1 MNTNGIRLNATP
13 IGVQPVALV
22 NDTGLAFQDVTEK
35 LHVDLSGAPQTML
48 ATFYA
53 KALDAD
59 LPKPILGDRFA
70 KEIVDRIDYDWRRT
84 AITPANSPSVTTRSA
99 HFDNWARQFLAV
111 NSDAVVLHLGCGL
124 DARCLRLDPGPGVEW
139 YDVDYPDVAQLRRQ
153 LYPARDHYHL
163 IAASVTDPS
172 WFAEIPRDRPTLM
185 IGEGL
190 TMYLTKEDGTALLR
204 RVVEH
209 APSGE
214 LQFDAF
220 NRLGIKSQWMN
231 AVVRRSGATLYWGID
246 GPDDIVDE
254 VPGVRLLARTSPF
267 DDASFKDVAWYFRVM
282 AAVMK
287 PVPSLRY
294 MAQYHRYAF

>member
-1 MNTNGIRLNATP
+1 M
-13 IGVQPVALV
+13 
-22 NDTGLAFQDVTEK
+22 TEK

-59 LPKPILGDRFA
+59 LENPILGDQWA
-70 KEIVDRIDYDWRRT
+70 ADIVNRIDYDWSKTTIT
-84 AITPANSPSVTTRSA
+84 ARNSPAVTTRSA

-111 NSDAVVLHLGCGL
+111 HPEATVLHLGCGL
-124 DARCLRLDPGPGVEW
+124 DSRYYRMDPGPGVEW
-139 YDVDYPDVAQLRRQ
+139 YDVDYPEVAELRRQ
-153 LYPARDHYHL
+153 LFPAREHCH
-163 IAASVTDPS
+163 IVAASVTEPAWLAD
-172 WFAEIPRDRPTLM
+172 IPADRATLM

-190 TMYLTKEDGTALLR
+190 TMYLTEADGVALLR
-204 RVVEH
+204 RIVDH

-220 NRLGIKSQWMN
+220 SRFGIKTQWSN

-246 GPDDIVDE
+246 GPDDILGA
-254 VPGVRLLARTSPF
+254 VPGLRLLAWVSPF
-267 DDASFKDVAWYFRVM
+267 DSPTFAEVSLPFRVM
-282 AAVMK
+282 ARVMSLSK
-287 PVPSLRY
+287 TLRY

>member
-1 MNTNGIRLNATP
+1 
-13 IGVQPVALV
+13 VS
-22 NDTGLAFQDVTEK
+22 EK

-70 KEIVDRIDYDWRRT
+70 KEIVDRIDYDWKKT
-84 AITPANSPSVTTRSA
+84 AITPGNSPSVTTRSL

-111 NSDAVVLHLGCGL
+111 NPDAVVLHLGCGL
-124 DARCLRLDPGPGVEW
+124 DARVFRLDPGAGVDW
-139 YDVDYPDVAQLRRQ
+139 FDIDYPDVAELREQ
-153 LYPARDHYHL
+153 LYPDRERYRV

-172 WFAEIPRDRPTLM
+172 WFAEIPRDRPILM

-190 TMYLTKEDGTALLR
+190 TMYLTEEDGVALLR

-231 AVVRRSGATLYWGID
+231 AVVRRSGSTLYWGINR
-246 GPDDIVDE
+246 PTDILDA
-254 VPGVRLLARTSPF
+254 VPGTRLLAWESAF
-267 DDASFKDVAWYFRVM
+267 DSASFQQVAWYYRLM

-287 PVPSLRY
+287 PVGALRY

>member
-1 MNTNGIRLNATP
+1 MS
-13 IGVQPVALV
+13 
-22 NDTGLAFQDVTEK
+22 DK

-70 KEIVDRIDYDWRRT
+70 KEIVDRIDYDWKKT
-84 AITPANSPSVTTRSA
+84 AITPGNSPSVTTRSA
-99 HFDNWARQFLAV
+99 HFDDWARQFLAV
-111 NSDAVVLHLGCGL
+111 NPEAVVLHLGCGL
-124 DARCLRLDPGPGVEW
+124 DARFFRLDPGPGVEW
-139 YDVDYPDVAQLRRQ
+139 YDIDYPEVADLRRQ
-153 LYPARDHYHL
+153 LYPQRDRYHVV
-163 IAASVTDPS
+163 AASVTDPS
-172 WFAEIPRDRPTLM
+172 WFVDIPRDRPTLM
-185 IGEGL
+185 VGEGL
-190 TMYLTKEDGTALLR
+190 TMYLTQEDGTALLR

-231 AVVRRSGATLYWGID
+231 AVVRRSGATLSWGID
-246 GPDDIVDE
+246 GPDDIVNA
-254 VPGVRLLARTSPF
+254 VPGVRLLQWESPF
-267 DDASFKDVAWYFRVM
+267 DSATFADVAWWYRLMAKVM
-282 AAVMK
+282 SLSSK
-287 PVPSLRY
+287 LRY

>member
-1 MNTNGIRLNATP
+1 
-13 IGVQPVALV
+13 VS
-22 NDTGLAFQDVTEK
+22 EK

-59 LPKPILGDRFA
+59 LPRPVLGDRFA
-70 KEIVDRIDYDWRRT
+70 KEIVDRIDYDWKQT
-84 AITPANSPSVTTRSA
+84 SITPTNSAAVTTRSA

-111 NSDAVVLHLGCGL
+111 HPEAVVLHLGCGL
-124 DARCLRLDPGPGVEW
+124 DARAFRLDPGPGVEW
-139 YDVDYPDVAQLRRQ
+139 YDVDYPDVADLRRQ
-153 LYPARDHYHL
+153 LYPARDHYHV

-172 WFAEIPRDRPTLM
+172 WFADVPRDRPTLM

-190 TMYLTKEDGTALLR
+190 TMYLTQDEGVALLR
-204 RVVEH
+204 RVVDH

-220 NRLGIKSQWMN
+220 NRLGIKSQWTN
-231 AVVRRSGATLYWGID
+231 RVVTRAGATLHWGID
-246 GPDDIVDE
+246 GPDEILE
-254 VPGVRLLARTSPF
+254 AVPGTRLLAWVSALEVDGFAKVPL
-267 DDASFKDVAWYFRVM
+267 YYRVTLG
-282 AAVMK
+282 VMK
-287 PVPSLRY
+287 TLPVLRY